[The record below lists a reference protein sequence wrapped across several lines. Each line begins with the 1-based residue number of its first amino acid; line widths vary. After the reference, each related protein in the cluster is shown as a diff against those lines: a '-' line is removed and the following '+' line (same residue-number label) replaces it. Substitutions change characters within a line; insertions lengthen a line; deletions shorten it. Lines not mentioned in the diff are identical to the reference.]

1 MGQHINNRNV
11 SITFVITIIILL
23 TMKISVFSS
32 IREHCEKV
40 KQKNWIFIIF
50 FIMAIIP
57 GIAPIVASAAT
68 PDIYV
73 NQTGWWRAD
82 GAFNASDPQIQA
94 AIDNATAGETIYVYN
109 GSYTDNVDVNRQVT
123 LQGEGADVVNVTAA
137 LASGHVFN
145 VTVSYVNISG
155 FKVTGATGFNNAGI
169 YLGSG
174 VDHANISDNNASNN
188 YYAIYLNSS
197 SNNNTLTNNTANLN
211 IYGIFLNSASNNNT
225 LTNNTANSNSNR
237 GIYLS
242 SASNNTIYNNYFNNT
257 NNAWDDGSNVWNTTI
272 TSGTN
277 IIGGSWLGGNY
288 WSNYIGED
296 TDGDRLGDTLTP
308 YNSSGNIA
316 YGGDYFPLMTADT
329 TAPSITIISPVNTT
343 YIHTSIVL
351 NVTTN
356 QTANVTYSLNGAA
369 NLSLYNLT
377 TGGNTTITGTE
388 GENNITVYARDPA
401 GNLNSSIVYFTVET
415 APVV

>member
-197 SNNNTLTNNTANLN
+197 SKNSLTNNSANSN
-211 IYGIFLNSASNNNT
+211 NNDGIKLNSLSNNNT
-225 LTNNTANSNSNR
+225 LTNNTANSNNNT
-237 GIYLS
+237 LTNN
-242 SASNNTIYNNYFNNT
+242 SAISNNN
-257 NNAWDDGSNVWNTTI
+257 DGI
-272 TSGTN
+272 K
-277 IIGGSWLGGNY
+277 
-288 WSNYIGED
+288 
-296 TDGDRLGDTLTP
+296 
-308 YNSSGNIA
+308 
-316 YGGDYFPLMTADT
+316 
-329 TAPSITIISPVNTT
+329 
-343 YIHTSIVL
+343 
-351 NVTTN
+351 
-356 QTANVTYSLNGAA
+356 
-369 NLSLYNLT
+369 
-377 TGGNTTITGTE
+377 
-388 GENNITVYARDPA
+388 
-401 GNLNSSIVYFTVET
+401 LNSSSNNNTLTNNT
-415 APVV
+415 ANSNNIGIGLMTSSNN

>member
-197 SNNNTLTNNTANLN
+197 SNNSLTNNSANSNNNDGIKLNSLSNNNTLTNNTAILNHDTGISLISSSNNNTLTNNTANSNNIGIGLMTSSNNNTLTNNTANLN

-225 LTNNTANSNSNR
+225 LTNN
-237 GIYLS
+237 
-242 SASNNTIYNNYFNNT
+242 YFNNT

-272 TSGTN
+272 TSGTV
-277 IIGGSWLGGNY
+277 SYTHLRAH
-288 WSNYIGED
+288 ETRHD
-296 TDGDRLGDTLTP
+296 LVCRL
-308 YNSSGNIA
+308 
-316 YGGDYFPLMTADT
+316 
-329 TAPSITIISPVNTT
+329 
-343 YIHTSIVL
+343 
-351 NVTTN
+351 
-356 QTANVTYSLNGAA
+356 
-369 NLSLYNLT
+369 
-377 TGGNTTITGTE
+377 
-388 GENNITVYARDPA
+388 
-401 GNLNSSIVYFTVET
+401 
-415 APVV
+415 